1 MAERSTLARPYARA
15 AFSAAQATGSLT
27 EWSAM
32 LRTLATVMAL
42 PAVQSM
48 ASNVN
53 LGSVEKAEKIASL
66 CQEDMVNGGGNL
78 LEVMAEQGRL
88 SEMEVVFE
96 QFESL
101 RLAAENTADV
111 IISSAFALN
120 NDQLTLLQDK
130 LKTRFGR
137 AVSIKTVID
146 PTLKAGAVI
155 RYGDTVIDGSA
166 RGRLFKLAEAM
177 NS

>member
-15 AFSAAQATGSLT
+15 AFSAAETAGQVAQ
-27 EWSAM
+27 WSTM
-32 LRTLATVMAL
+32 LQTLAAVMAL

-53 LGSVEKAEKIASL
+53 LDSAQKAAKMAAL
-66 CQEDMVNGGGNL
+66 CLEDMAPDGTNF
-78 LEVMAEQGRL
+78 LEVMAEHGRL
-88 SEMEVVFE
+88 NEMANVFE

-101 RLAAENTADV
+101 RLAAENTSDV
-111 IISSAFALN
+111 TISSAFALTN
-120 NDQLTLLQDK
+120 NQLTLLQDK
-130 LKTRFGR
+130 LTTRFGR
-137 AVSIKTVID
+137 VVSIKTVID
-146 PTLKAGAVI
+146 PALKAGAVV

-166 RGRLFKLAEAM
+166 QGRLFKLAEAM